1 MNIKMAVRIPSRLLS
16 CRLRSYISHRTFVSS
31 ASQSEAHN
39 FTMPAMSPTMTEG
52 NIASWK
58 VREGES
64 FSTGDVLLEIETD
77 KATMEWESPEDG
89 ILTEIYVQEGGK
101 VNVGDKIAFIGGE
114 GEEPPKKEEKEEK
127 ERKPEGKEE
136 GKEKEKPKEEEAKKE
151 DKPEEPKAEKKE
163 GKKPPPTK
171 AEERKKEEKKPEEA
185 RVKASPVARRIAAE
199 LGVDLS
205 TVKGTGPEG
214 RVTET
219 DVRAT
224 AKSKPAEPGVSPA
237 PKQPTRVQLQA
248 GESARIQLSGM
259 RKIIAQRLVESLGPV
274 PHFYLTIDV
283 NAGPLMEAREELKS
297 AGEGTDAA
305 KITVNDFVLKAAV
318 MAAVKV
324 PRVNASFDNDA
335 ILQYADVDLGVAV
348 AIEDGLLTPVIRAAQ
363 DKSLREISALA
374 KDLAHRARNK
384 RMKPEEFQGGTF
396 TVSNLGGLGI
406 DSFSAVINPPQ
417 GFILAVGKVTKI
429 PVVDD
434 CDQVMV
440 GHRMS
445 ITMSCDH
452 RAIDGALGAEY
463 LKELRHLLENPALL
477 MV

>member
-1 MNIKMAVRIPSRLLS
+1 MPEIQMPKLS
-16 CRLRSYISHRTFVSS
+16 D
-31 ASQSEAHN
+31 
-39 FTMPAMSPTMTEG
+39 TMTEG
-52 NIASWK
+52 TLIAWK
-58 VREGES
+58 KKKGDQVSAGE
-64 FSTGDVLLEIETD
+64 VLAEIETD

-89 ILTEIYVQEGGK
+89 TLAEIYVQEGGK
-101 VNVGDKIAFIGGE
+101 VNVGDKIAFIRGE
-114 GEEPPKKEEKEEK
+114 GEETPKQQAPEQKRQEEP
-127 ERKPEGKEE
+127 KPVEQKTKQRQVET
-136 GKEKEKPKEEEAKKE
+136 EKPAPAEAEQEETAPWQQQGVGAAVSAARAETMQEKPQARE
-151 DKPEEPKAEKKE
+151 QKPEE
-163 GKKPPPTK
+163 G
-171 AEERKKEEKKPEEA
+171 

-205 TVKGTGPEG
+205 TVKGTGPDG

-219 DVRAT
+219 DVRAN
-224 AKSKPAEPGVSPA
+224 AKSVTAGVDGGGAKPATKTALV
-237 PKQPTRVQLQA
+237 KA

-297 AGEGTDAA
+297 AGEGADAA

-335 ILQYADVDLGVAV
+335 IVQYADVDLGVAV

-396 TVSNLGGLGI
+396 TVSNLGGMGI

>member
-1 MNIKMAVRIPSRLLS
+1 MPEIQMPKLS
-16 CRLRSYISHRTFVSS
+16 D
-31 ASQSEAHN
+31 
-39 FTMPAMSPTMTEG
+39 TMTEG
-52 NIASWK
+52 TLVAWK
-58 VREGES
+58 KKKGDQV
-64 FSTGDVLLEIETD
+64 STGEVLAEIETD

-89 ILTEIYVQEGGK
+89 TLSEIYVEEGGK
-101 VNVGDKIAFIGGE
+101 VNVGDRIAFIGRE
-114 GEEPPKKEEKEEK
+114 GEQAPKQQAPAQKTEKE
-127 ERKPEGKEE
+127 PETV
-136 GKEKEKPKEEEAKKE
+136 PQH
-151 DKPEEPKAEKKE
+151 
-163 GKKPPPTK
+163 
-171 AEERKKEEKKPEEA
+171 EKKPQAETEKPAPAEAPQKETAPPHQKREAAVSATPAGTTQQEPQPGEEKPEQP

-205 TVKGTGPEG
+205 AVKGTGPQG

-219 DVRAT
+219 DVRAA
-224 AKSKPAEPGVSPA
+224 AKSIAAGVDQGEKRPEMKAPVSVKP
-237 PKQPTRVQLQA
+237 

-274 PHFYLTIDV
+274 PHFYLTIEI

-297 AGEGTDAA
+297 AGEGADAA

-324 PRVNASFDNDA
+324 PRVNASFDGDA
-335 ILQYADVDLGVAV
+335 IVQYADVDLGVAV

-384 RMKPEEFQGGTF
+384 RMKPQEFQGGTF
-396 TVSNLGGLGI
+396 TVSNLGGMGI

-417 GFILAVGKVTKI
+417 GFILAVGTITKV
-429 PVVDD
+429 PAVDD
-434 CDQVMV
+434 CDQIVV

-452 RAIDGALGAEY
+452 RVIDGALGAEY

>member
-1 MNIKMAVRIPSRLLS
+1 MPEIQMPKLS
-16 CRLRSYISHRTFVSS
+16 D
-31 ASQSEAHN
+31 
-39 FTMPAMSPTMTEG
+39 TMTEG
-52 NIASWK
+52 TLVAWKKKKGDQVSAGEVIA
-58 VREGES
+58 
-64 FSTGDVLLEIETD
+64 EIETD

-89 ILTEIYVQEGGK
+89 TLSEIYVQEGGK
-101 VNVGDKIAFIGGE
+101 VNVGDKIAFIRGQ
-114 GEEPPKKEEKEEK
+114 GEEAPKQETPTQKKETKQETID
-127 ERKPEGKEE
+127 
-136 GKEKEKPKEEEAKKE
+136 EKEKKPQAETEKPAAAKSEQKETAPPQEKGVGAAVSVAPSEPTQQKPQAKEQKS
-151 DKPEEPKAEKKE
+151 
-163 GKKPPPTK
+163 
-171 AEERKKEEKKPEEA
+171 EEA

-205 TVKGTGPEG
+205 TVKGTGPDG

-219 DVRAT
+219 DVRAA
-224 AKSKPAEPGVSPA
+224 AKTVAAGVDRGGAKPATKTPA
-237 PKQPTRVQLQA
+237 PVKP

-274 PHFYLTIDV
+274 PHFYLTIDI

-297 AGEGTDAA
+297 AGEGDDTA

-335 ILQYADVDLGVAV
+335 IVQYADVDLGVAV
-348 AIEDGLLTPVIRAAQ
+348 AIEEGLLTPVIRAAQ
-363 DKSLREISALA
+363 DKSLREISSLA

-396 TVSNLGGLGI
+396 TVSNLGGMGI

-429 PVVDD
+429 PVIDD

-452 RAIDGALGAEY
+452 RVIDGALGAEY

>member
-1 MNIKMAVRIPSRLLS
+1 MPEIQMPKLS
-16 CRLRSYISHRTFVSS
+16 D
-31 ASQSEAHN
+31 
-39 FTMPAMSPTMTEG
+39 TMTEG
-52 NIASWK
+52 TLVAWK
-58 VREGES
+58 KKKGDKVSAGE
-64 FSTGDVLLEIETD
+64 VLAEIETD
-77 KATMEWESPEDG
+77 KATMEWESSEDG
-89 ILTEIYVQEGGK
+89 TLSEIYVQEGGK
-101 VNVGDKIAFIGGE
+101 VNVGDKIAFIRGE
-114 GEEPPKKEEKEEK
+114 GDET
-127 ERKPEGKEE
+127 
-136 GKEKEKPKEEEAKKE
+136 PKEETPEKKKQE
-151 DKPEEPKAEKKE
+151 ESKPAEQGTKKPKAETEKSAPGEAEQKE
-163 GKKPPPTK
+163 TAPPQK
-171 AEERKKEEKKPEEA
+171 QGVEAAVSAARDERTQQKSQPKQEKGEEA
-185 RVKASPVARRIAAE
+185 RVKASPVARRVAVE
-199 LGVDLS
+199 LGIDLS
-205 TVKGTGPEG
+205 TVKGTGPDG

-219 DVRAT
+219 DVRAA
-224 AKSKPAEPGVSPA
+224 AKSVAAGADRGDAKLTTKTRAPVKP
-237 PKQPTRVQLQA
+237 

-274 PHFYLTIDV
+274 PHFYLTIDI

-297 AGEGTDAA
+297 AGEGADAA

-318 MAAVKV
+318 MAVAKV

-335 ILQYADVDLGVAV
+335 IVQYADVDLGVAV
-348 AIEDGLLTPVIRAAQ
+348 AIEEGLLTPVIRAAQ

-396 TVSNLGGLGI
+396 TVSNLGGMGI

-417 GFILAVGKVTKI
+417 GFILAVGKVTKT

-434 CDQVMV
+434 CDQVIV
-440 GHRMS
+440 SHRMS

-452 RAIDGALGAEY
+452 RVIDGALGAEY

>member
-1 MNIKMAVRIPSRLLS
+1 MPKLS
-16 CRLRSYISHRTFVSS
+16 D
-31 ASQSEAHN
+31 
-39 FTMPAMSPTMTEG
+39 TMTEG
-52 NIASWK
+52 TLVAWK
-58 VREGES
+58 KKKGDHVSAGE
-64 FSTGDVLLEIETD
+64 VLAEIETD

-89 ILTEIYVQEGGK
+89 TLTEIYVEEGGK
-101 VNVGDKIAFIGGE
+101 VNVGDRIAFIGGE
-114 GEEPPKKEEKEEK
+114 GEEVPKAKEKEEK
-127 ERKPEGKEE
+127 EKKPEAKEP
-136 GKEKEKPKEEEAKKE
+136 EKEKPKEEEE
-151 DKPEEPKAEKKE
+151 
-163 GKKPPPTK
+163 
-171 AEERKKEEKKPEEA
+171 KKEEKPEAPKAEQKEKKKAAPPEAEKEKPEAEERPPKVEKLEEA

-205 TVKGTGPEG
+205 SVKGTGPEG

-219 DVRAT
+219 DVRAA
-224 AKSKPAEPGVSPA
+224 AKSVAAVADRGPAKAEPKAA
-237 PKQPTRVQLQA
+237 PSIKA

-259 RKIIAQRLVESLGPV
+259 RKIIAQRLVESLGPI
-274 PHFYLTIDV
+274 PHFYLTIEL

-297 AGEGTDAA
+297 AGEGADAA

-324 PRVNASFDNDA
+324 PRVNASFDGDA
-335 ILQYADVDLGVAV
+335 IVQYADVDLGIAV

-363 DKSLREISALA
+363 DKSLREISELA

-396 TVSNLGGLGI
+396 TVSNLGGMGI

-417 GFILAVGKVTKI
+417 SFILAFGKITKVPMI
-429 PVVDD
+429 DD
-434 CDQVMV
+434 CDQIVV

-445 ITMSCDH
+445 LTMSCDH
-452 RAIDGALGAEY
+452 RVIDGALGAEY

-477 MV
+477 LV

>member
-1 MNIKMAVRIPSRLLS
+1 
-16 CRLRSYISHRTFVSS
+16 
-31 ASQSEAHN
+31 
-39 FTMPAMSPTMTEG
+39 MTEG
-52 NIASWK
+52 TLVAWK
-58 VREGES
+58 KKKGDQVSAGE
-64 FSTGDVLLEIETD
+64 VLAEIETD

-89 ILTEIYVQEGGK
+89 TLSEIYVQEGGK
-101 VNVGDKIAFIGGE
+101 VNIGDKIAFIRGE
-114 GEEPPKKEEKEEK
+114 GEETPKQKA
-127 ERKPEGKEE
+127 PEQ
-136 GKEKEKPKEEEAKKE
+136 KKQ
-151 DKPEEPKAEKKE
+151 EEPKPVEQKTKQRQAETE
-163 GKKPPPTK
+163 KPATPEDQQEETAPPRQQGTEAAVSAVRDK
-171 AEERKKEEKKPEEA
+171 RTEEKPQPKQEKPEDA
-185 RVKASPVARRIAAE
+185 RVKASPVARRLAGE

-205 TVKGTGPEG
+205 TVKGSGPEG
-214 RVTET
+214 RVNET
-219 DVRAT
+219 DVRAA
-224 AKSKPAEPGVSPA
+224 AKSVAAGVDRGAKPATKTPPVKS
-237 PKQPTRVQLQA
+237 

-274 PHFYLTIDV
+274 PHFYLTIDI
-283 NAGPLMEAREELKS
+283 NAGPLIEAREELKS
-297 AGEGTDAA
+297 AGEGEDAA

-318 MAAVKV
+318 IAAVKV

-335 ILQYADVDLGVAV
+335 IVQYADVDLGVAV
-348 AIEDGLLTPVIRAAQ
+348 AIEDGLLTPVIRTAQ

-374 KDLAHRARNK
+374 KDLAHRARNR

-396 TVSNLGGLGI
+396 TVSNLGGMGI

-434 CDQVMV
+434 CDQMV
-440 GHRMS
+440 VGYCMS

-452 RAIDGALGAEY
+452 RVIDGALGAEF

>member
-1 MNIKMAVRIPSRLLS
+1 MPEIQMPKLS
-16 CRLRSYISHRTFVSS
+16 D
-31 ASQSEAHN
+31 
-39 FTMPAMSPTMTEG
+39 TMTEG
-52 NIASWK
+52 TLVAWK
-58 VREGES
+58 KKKGDQVSAGE
-64 FSTGDVLLEIETD
+64 VLAEIETD
-77 KATMEWESPEDG
+77 KATMEWESAEDG
-89 ILTEIYVQEGGK
+89 TLTEIYVQEGGK
-101 VNVGDKIAFIGGE
+101 VNVGDKIAFIRGE
-114 GEEPPKKEEKEEK
+114 GEETPKQEASEQ
-127 ERKPEGKEE
+127 
-136 GKEKEKPKEEEAKKE
+136 KEEE
-151 DKPEEPKAEKKE
+151 EPKPVEQKAKQRQAETEKPAPAEVEQKE
-163 GKKPPPTK
+163 TAPPQQQGVGAAVSAARAETTQQKPP
-171 AEERKKEEKKPEEA
+171 AREQKPEEA
-185 RVKASPVARRIAAE
+185 RVKASPVARRLAGE

-219 DVRAT
+219 DVRAA
-224 AKSKPAEPGVSPA
+224 AKSVAAGVDRGGAKPATKTTPVKS
-237 PKQPTRVQLQA
+237 

-259 RKIIAQRLVESLGPV
+259 RKVIAQRLVESLGPV
-274 PHFYLTIDV
+274 PHFYLTIDI

-297 AGEGTDAA
+297 AGEGADAA
-305 KITVNDFVLKAAV
+305 KITVNDLVLKAAV

-335 ILQYADVDLGVAV
+335 IVQYADVDLGVAV

-363 DKSLREISALA
+363 DKSLREISTLA

-417 GFILAVGKVTKI
+417 GFILAIGKITKA
-429 PVVDD
+429 PVIDD
-434 CDQVMV
+434 CDQIVV
-440 GHRMS
+440 GQCMS

-452 RAIDGALGAEY
+452 RVIDGALGAEY

-477 MV
+477 LV